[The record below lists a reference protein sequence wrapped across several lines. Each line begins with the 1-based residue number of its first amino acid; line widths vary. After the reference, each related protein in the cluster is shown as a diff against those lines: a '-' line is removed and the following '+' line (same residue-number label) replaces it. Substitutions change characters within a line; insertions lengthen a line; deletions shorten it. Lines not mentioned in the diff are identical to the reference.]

1 MEQAP
6 NMPTRTIQLRRND
19 LAFNAQGE
27 LVIKNAALI
36 EAVRAQLA
44 QAETPEVQGYA
55 LAGDALPTFAA
66 ISISI
71 TND

>member
-6 NMPTRTIQLRRND
+6 NMPTRTIHLRRNE

-36 EAVRAQLA
+36 EAVTAQLA

-55 LAGDALPTFAA
+55 LTGDALPTFAA

>member
-1 MEQAP
+1 MEKIP

-27 LVIKNAALI
+27 LVIKNAELI
-36 EAVRAQLA
+36 EAVRAQLS

-55 LAGDALPTFAA
+55 VTGDALPTHSA